1 MYHSLSG
8 VWRETSQN
16 KSITESAV
24 NVTTNATGGNKTGTS
39 VGTAK
44 HTVYPY
50 NAFLRSGCLLAMEER
65 ILATLVPLK
74 NERILQWTLPY
85 ITYSTCRPTICLQY
99 SINIS

>member
-74 NERILQWTLPY
+74 NERILQWTLV
-85 ITYSTCRPTICLQY
+85 
-99 SINIS
+99 